1 MNAYIYVSISLHQIP
16 SKLDLIAIWD
26 LVDMDPR
33 LQIQN
38 LVNCAL
44 DQLSSQPQ
52 FYNNQKHFIQ
62 YC

>member
-1 MNAYIYVSISLHQIP
+1 MGQETGPMNAYIYVLISLHQIP

-33 LQIQN
+33 LQIQD
-38 LVNCAL
+38 LVKCAL

-52 FYNNQKHFIQ
+52 FIKH
-62 YC
+62 